1 MADLKYKIGDK
12 VWAEGKVFQSANG
25 TLEAKPI
32 KRQLATIRKVAEKG
46 KHPYMIEGM
55 WGWLDQKSLKPFE
68 ALPDIK
74 QGDKVTLI
82 KNRMYNNLPIKLPH
96 DIIFEVEKVIDNQVH
111 VKRIDSPLKIVVNIN
126 NLKKVEEE

>member
-1 MADLKYKIGDK
+1 MADLKYKVGDK

-55 WGWLDQKSLKPFE
+55 
-68 ALPDIK
+68 
-74 QGDKVTLI
+74 
-82 KNRMYNNLPIKLPH
+82 
-96 DIIFEVEKVIDNQVH
+96 
-111 VKRIDSPLKIVVNIN
+111 
-126 NLKKVEEE
+126 